1 MKKPPSVG
9 ASRWRYSDFSQPR
22 SGADGRVFLN
32 DAPTPTRKPVPPGIA
47 WSTGIA
53 LTLLTCMIAVDDGI
67 SLFIFYGFCL
77 AGLLKIA
84 RDGLRIPFSE
94 TEKTGFALI
103 TVFFLVSLLSF
114 WLNQM
119 PGKGAIYV
127 EGRHGK
133 FLFAILAYLFFRSVW
148 LPDRVIWVSAAVS
161 ALFYAVIG
169 VIDLNTLGGFGWP
182 GRASLHTHPIFFA
195 MVSLSMAMLLLSY
208 RDFWSHRP
216 GAAWLARLA
225 ILGGLAGMVMSGSR
239 GVWLALPVMAV
250 IYLISR
256 RHDRLRIRHIL
267 QAVGAVMIACV
278 LLYQIPYVKARWH
291 EAATEYSGYMASEE
305 ASDPVRL
312 TSLGNRLE
320 MWRAAWQM
328 ILDNPLLGVGPGGY
342 QVKVTQWVE
351 EGGWSERLETRNGPH
366 NQYLQAWSARGI
378 VGLIS
383 TVLLMLAPVVYVIA
397 VRRRHPALDIRALSL
412 AVMMIVTVF
421 AVTGLSDDSLQKKP
435 LIVFYCTWMAL
446 LLGQVRHRTQE

>member
-1 MKKPPSVG
+1 M
-9 ASRWRYSDFSQPR
+9 RHSDFSQPR

-32 DAPTPTRKPVPPGIA
+32 DSPTPVPEPVSPGAA
-47 WSTGIA
+47 WATGAA
-53 LTLLTCMIAVDDGI
+53 LTALTCMLAVDDAV
-67 SLFIFYGFCL
+67 SLWIFYGFCF

-103 TVFFLVSLLSF
+103 SVFFLVSLLSF

-148 LPDRVIWVSAAVS
+148 LPDRVIWISAAVS
-161 ALFYAVIG
+161 ALFYALIG
-169 VIDLNTLGGFGWP
+169 IIDLNTLGGFGWP
-182 GRASLHTHPIFFA
+182 GRASLNTHPIFFA
-195 MVSLSMAMLLLSY
+195 MISLSMAMVLLGY
-208 RDFWSHRP
+208 RDFWSKRP

-225 ILGGLAGMVMSGSR
+225 IVAGLAAMVMSGSR
-239 GVWLALPVMAV
+239 SVWLALPFMAV
-250 IYLISR
+250 VYLVSR
-256 RHDRLRIRHIL
+256 RHDRLRIRHVL
-267 QAVGAVMIACV
+267 QASGAVLVACL
-278 LLYQIPYVKARWH
+278 LLYQIPYVKDRWV
-291 EAATEYSGYMASEE
+291 EASGEYSGYMASEA
-305 ASDPVRL
+305 ASDPVRA

-328 ILDNPLLGVGPGGY
+328 ILENPLLGVGPGGY
-342 QVKVTQWVE
+342 QVTASKWVE
-351 EGGWSERLETRNGPH
+351 QGDWAPRLSTRNGPH

-378 VGLIS
+378 LGLFT
-383 TVLLMLAPVVYVIA
+383 TVLLMLAPVVYVA
-397 VRRRHPALDIRALSL
+397 MVRRRHPALDIRALSL
-412 AVMMIVTVF
+412 AVMMIALVF

-446 LLGQVRHRTQE
+446 LLGQVRHRTQD